1 MSAVAIGSEPLD
13 GSSLQAVMIRWKL
26 AEQYLLENPESEEIG
41 KMALH
46 VLISHDVP
54 VLLRELTRLRP
65 ELSIS
70 DEPTRPEEP

>member
-26 AEQYLLENPESEEIG
+26 AEQYLLESPESVEIG

-46 VLISHDVP
+46 VLVSHDVP

-65 ELSIS
+65 DLSIS
-70 DEPTRPEEP
+70 HESNPPQEP